1 MVLTYYFFIYFM
13 AKFNRT
19 KIPTHAD
26 DRGKLSVVEI
36 KDFVEWPV
44 KRVYYVTD
52 VTLDRGGHA
61 VRGEKKIYVCMQ
73 GTMTARIH
81 DGKEWHEFVM
91 NGPDDAIIME
101 EMCWREFKDFSPGSV
116 LMAISNMN
124 YEKDKYIYDFEVFK
138 GEAA

>member
-1 MVLTYYFFIYFM
+1 M

-26 DRGKLSVVEI
+26 PRGKLSAIEI
-36 KDFVEWPV
+36 KDFVDWEV

-61 VRGEKKIYVCMQ
+61 VRGEKKIYV
-73 GTMTARIH
+73 H
-81 DGKEWHEFVM
+81 DGKAWHEFKM
-91 NGPDDAIIME
+91 EGPDEAIVMDG
-101 EMCWREFKDFSPGSV
+101 MCWREFKDFSPGSV

-138 GEAA
+138 GEAE